1 MKNCI
6 NKPARGFKKKEFINR
21 SKAIENI
28 FFENSIDAILL
39 TTEADIFY
47 FTGFFTQF
55 WQSPTRPW
63 YVLLTPNSLPLAIIP
78 SIGKKLMESC
88 FVEEIYTW
96 NSPDKDDEGISVLK
110 KVIKNKI
117 SNNGKLGL
125 MMGKETSLRMPLKY
139 INEIFYEIK
148 KENIIDVTKEIQ
160 KIRMIKSCSEIEKIR
175 YVSNLTSKVFSKVP
189 TWLNQ
194 GMTLIDVFKN
204 FKIKLLESGI
214 DDVNYLVGAAGQGG
228 YFDVISPPK
237 DNALKNGD
245 ILMMDTG
252 CKWDGY
258 YCDFD
263 RNFALGYATDE
274 SILAHELLYKSI
286 YKSLEKISPGITKF
300 STIFNQMNKI
310 LINEN
315 QNNLDIGRYG
325 HGLGIQ
331 LTEPPSNIFWD
342 DTILEENMVLTL
354 EPSIIYGK
362 ENFLMV
368 AEENI
373 VITKN
378 GYDFL
383 SVPISSKLKII

>member
-1 MKNCI
+1 MD
-6 NKPARGFKKKEFINR
+6 
-21 SKAIENI
+21 
-28 FFENSIDAILL
+28 ID
-39 TTEADIFY
+39 
-47 FTGFFTQF
+47 
-55 WQSPTRPW
+55 
-63 YVLLTPNSLPLAIIP
+63 
-78 SIGKKLMESC
+78 C
-88 FVEEIYTW
+88 
-96 NSPDKDDEGISVLK
+96 
-110 KVIKNKI
+110 
-117 SNNGKLGL
+117 
-125 MMGKETSLRMPLKY
+125 
-139 INEIFYEIK
+139 
-148 KENIIDVTKEIQ
+148 
-160 KIRMIKSCSEIEKIR
+160 
-175 YVSNLTSKVFSKVP
+175 
-189 TWLNQ
+189 
-194 GMTLIDVFKN
+194 
-204 FKIKLLESGI
+204 
-214 DDVNYLVGAAGQGG
+214 
-228 YFDVISPPK
+228 
-237 DNALKNGD
+237 
-245 ILMMDTG
+245 
-252 CKWDGY
+252 
-258 YCDFD
+258 D

-274 SILAHELLYKSI
+274 SIIAHELLYKSI

>member
-1 MKNCI
+1 
-6 NKPARGFKKKEFINR
+6 
-21 SKAIENI
+21 
-28 FFENSIDAILL
+28 
-39 TTEADIFY
+39 
-47 FTGFFTQF
+47 
-55 WQSPTRPW
+55 
-63 YVLLTPNSLPLAIIP
+63 
-78 SIGKKLMESC
+78 
-88 FVEEIYTW
+88 
-96 NSPDKDDEGISVLK
+96 
-110 KVIKNKI
+110 
-117 SNNGKLGL
+117 
-125 MMGKETSLRMPLKY
+125 MPLKY

-175 YVSNLTSKVFSKVP
+175 YVSNLTSEVFSKIP

-204 FKIKLLESGI
+204 FKITLLESGI
-214 DDVNYLVGAAGQGG
+214 DDVSYLVGAAGQGG
-228 YFDVISPPK
+228 YFDVISPPN

-310 LINEN
+310 LKNEN

-342 DTILEENMVLTL
+342 DTILEENMVLAL

-383 SVPISSKLKII
+383 SVPISSKLRII

>member
-1 MKNCI
+1 M
-6 NKPARGFKKKEFINR
+6 GSKKEFINR

-175 YVSNLTSKVFSKVP
+175 YVSNLTSEVFSKVP
-189 TWLNQ
+189 TWLNH

-214 DDVNYLVGAAGQGG
+214 DDVSYLVGVAWQAM
-228 YFDVISPPK
+228 YT
-237 DNALKNGD
+237 
-245 ILMMDTG
+245 LM
-252 CKWDGY
+252 
-258 YCDFD
+258 
-263 RNFALGYATDE
+263 
-274 SILAHELLYKSI
+274 LLVH
-286 YKSLEKISPGITKF
+286 
-300 STIFNQMNKI
+300 QMI
-310 LINEN
+310 ML
-315 QNNLDIGRYG
+315 
-325 HGLGIQ
+325 
-331 LTEPPSNIFWD
+331 
-342 DTILEENMVLTL
+342 
-354 EPSIIYGK
+354 
-362 ENFLMV
+362 
-368 AEENI
+368 
-373 VITKN
+373 
-378 GYDFL
+378 
-383 SVPISSKLKII
+383 